1 MQLMLNNAEHLP
13 RESFLRTSDTY
24 WIEGKGLDDL
34 ISWVPHG
41 NGFGEL
47 LDLLETRRSRRQRRR
62 GGAARMPNPLTAH
75 LDHREAERRLEEE
88 RLAREAEE
96 RRVQDEAEE
105 RRLQEENVI
114 YLQRAHIERR
124 KSIGE
129 RLLDIFVEKERLRIA
144 LQEKEEEERELMEE
158 ARIEGEAGFL
168 EFLVRLRRRWHSLLA
183 QR

>member
-1 MQLMLNNAEHLP
+1 MQLMLTNAEHLP

-24 WIEGKGLDDL
+24 WIEEKGLDDL
-34 ISWVPHG
+34 ISWVLHG

-75 LDHREAERRLEEE
+75 VDHREAEQRLEEE

-96 RRVQDEAEE
+96 RR
-105 RRLQEENVI
+105 LQEEDVV

-129 RLLDIFVEKERLRIA
+129 RLLEIFVEKERLRIA

-158 ARIEGEAGFL
+158 ARIEGGARFL
-168 EFLVRLRRRWHSLLA
+168 ELLVRLRRRWHSLLA